1 MNKQK
6 FADSLEKSITGFS
19 LSKDG
24 LTIDQLRKNPPES
37 SSVGFTIR
45 LTDGSFFLVSI
56 RKPSD
61 EIADCIDKN
70 KANELKKAERE
81 TRGEAREMEGSLIDK

>member
-6 FADSLEKSITGFS
+6 FAESLAKSITGFS

-24 LTIDQLRKNPPES
+24 LTIDQLRQNPPES

-45 LTDGSFFLVSI
+45 LTDGSFFLISV

-70 KANELKKAERE
+70 KANELKKAERKVW
-81 TRGEAREMEGSLIDK
+81 GDAREMEESL